1 MPMKTIEG
9 YSKEKYTNTSVLLA
23 GGGAKALSD
32 FIGSL
37 SWDSTNKKIKYTPV
51 GGSATDLVTLSWDN
65 IANKPTSLPAN
76 GGDADTVDNY
86 HASNLT
92 KFYLSPMSSGAP
104 ADSAK
109 SWFIDTMP
117 SASGAIVYNVPGSEK
132 TIIVGKSSGAY
143 GHMLQLN
150 YDDNY
155 LRILRYYGGS
165 WKTTDW
171 EKISAG
177 YADSAGSVAWGNITG
192 KPSTFEP
199 SSHSHNYLPLSGGTC
214 TGNIY
219 APAFYESSDERLKN
233 FYNSIDT
240 DLDKLKSIPKK
251 YFSWKKDNENKLHI
265 GTSAQAIRELYPELV
280 SESED
285 GMLSVDYAKLSIVAL
300 KAIDVLYDEI
310 KLLKSTNSRLEKR
323 IQELEK

>member
-51 GGSATDLVTLSWDN
+51 EGSATDLVTLSWDN

-155 LRILRYYGGS
+155 LRILRYYNGS
-165 WKTTDW
+165 WKSTDW

-177 YADSAGSVAWGNITG
+177 YADSAGSVAWSNISGRPSSLKNPYSLNVFGVAYDGSAAKTVTT
-192 KPSTFEP
+192 STFI
-199 SSHSHNYLPLSGGTC
+199 S
-214 TGNIY
+214 
-219 APAFYESSDERLKN
+219 
-233 FYNSIDT
+233 
-240 DLDKLKSIPKK
+240 
-251 YFSWKKDNENKLHI
+251 
-265 GTSAQAIRELYPELV
+265 
-280 SESED
+280 
-285 GMLSVDYAKLSIVAL
+285 
-300 KAIDVLYDEI
+300 
-310 KLLKSTNSRLEKR
+310 
-323 IQELEK
+323 

>member
-1 MPMKTIEG
+1 MKTIEG

-51 GGSATDLVTLSWDN
+51 EGSATDLVTLSWDN

-92 KFYLSPMSSGAP
+92 KFYLSPMSSSAP

-132 TIIVGKSSGAY
+132 TIIAGKSSGPY

-155 LRILRYYGGS
+155 LRILRYQSGS
-165 WKTTDW
+165 CKTTD
-171 EKISAG
+171 
-177 YADSAGSVAWGNITG
+177 
-192 KPSTFEP
+192 
-199 SSHSHNYLPLSGGTC
+199 
-214 TGNIY
+214 
-219 APAFYESSDERLKN
+219 
-233 FYNSIDT
+233 
-240 DLDKLKSIPKK
+240 
-251 YFSWKKDNENKLHI
+251 
-265 GTSAQAIRELYPELV
+265 
-280 SESED
+280 
-285 GMLSVDYAKLSIVAL
+285 
-300 KAIDVLYDEI
+300 
-310 KLLKSTNSRLEKR
+310 
-323 IQELEK
+323 

>member
-23 GGGAKALSD
+23 GGGTKALSD

-92 KFYLSPMSSGAP
+92 KFYLSPMEGGAP

-132 TIIVGKSSGAY
+132 TIIAGKSTGAY

-155 LRILRYYGGS
+155 LRILRYCAGK
-165 WKTTDW
+165 WITTDW

-177 YADSAGSVAWGNITG
+177 YADSAGDADKLDG
-192 KPSTFEP
+192 KDSAYYL
-199 SSHSHNYLPLSGGTC
+199 NYNNLANKPTIPTAGTTASAVGIKASGGNATTWSKSDHVHNISLA
-214 TGNIY
+214 TGDANGQVKI
-219 APAFYESSDERLKN
+219 A
-233 FYNSIDT
+233 
-240 DLDKLKSIPKK
+240 
-251 YFSWKKDNENKLHI
+251 
-265 GTSAQAIRELYPELV
+265 GTNVSVKGLGSAAY
-280 SESED
+280 
-285 GMLSVDYAKLSIVAL
+285 
-300 KAIDVLYDEI
+300 
-310 KLLKSTNSRLEKR
+310 TNSTAYATSGHTHSFSQITSRGEAFLG
-323 IQELEK
+323 